1 MRGKTE
7 WLQIQASNFGM
18 PNAHTRP
25 LRVTKPGEL
34 VMLQTI
40 TSESFGERLMRVLR
54 NAVRRMVVT
63 SRYLRP
69 PVIASVPLE
78 PHILTVTADLNFY
91 SGVLSATRS
100 CGWNAEWARS
110 LKRAVEICRS
120 RLTPIVIYD
129 RNLPDV
135 DWRRALDQLS
145 GAAYEVRILVAA
157 PDVDEDLW
165 RTVLHRHGYDVLA
178 RSSSAEQLERE
189 LRFAWLSLDE
199 SRANV

>member
-1 MRGKTE
+1 
-7 WLQIQASNFGM
+7 
-18 PNAHTRP
+18 
-25 LRVTKPGEL
+25 
-34 VMLQTI
+34 MLQTI
-40 TSESFGERLMRVLR
+40 TAESFGERLAQRMR
-54 NAVRRMVVT
+54 NAVRRMAAWSHYFQT
-63 SRYLRP
+63 TAIP
-69 PVIASVPLE
+69 AGAASE
-78 PHILTVTADLNFY
+78 PHILTVTADVNFY
-91 SGVLSATRS
+91 SGVLSATQS

-145 GAAYEVRILVAA
+145 GAAYDARILLAT

-165 RTVLHRHGYDVLA
+165 RMVLHRHGYDVLA
-178 RSSSAEQLERE
+178 RSANAEQLERE

-199 SRANV
+199 SRNEVLTRG

>member
-1 MRGKTE
+1 
-7 WLQIQASNFGM
+7 
-18 PNAHTRP
+18 
-25 LRVTKPGEL
+25 
-34 VMLQTI
+34 MLQTI
-40 TSESFGERLMRVLR
+40 TAESFRERLARKIR
-54 NAVRRMVVT
+54 NVMRRMAAW
-63 SRYLRP
+63 SHYFRAP
-69 PVIASVPLE
+69 IPAGMASE
-78 PHILTVTADLNFY
+78 PHILTVTADVNFY
-91 SGVLSATRS
+91 SGVLTATQS

-145 GAAYEVRILVAA
+145 GAAYDVRILLAA

-165 RTVLHRHGYDVLA
+165 RMVLHRHGYDVLA
-178 RSSSAEQLERE
+178 RSASAEQLERE

-199 SRANV
+199 SRHAPDEPRHGLLMRG

>member
-1 MRGKTE
+1 
-7 WLQIQASNFGM
+7 
-18 PNAHTRP
+18 
-25 LRVTKPGEL
+25 
-34 VMLQTI
+34 MLQTVI
-40 TSESFGERLMRVLR
+40 AESFGERLTRRFR
-54 NAVRRMVVT
+54 NAIRRIAAI
-63 SRYLRP
+63 SHSFRP
-69 PVIASVPLE
+69 ISAGPALE
-78 PHILTVTADLNFY
+78 PYILAVTADVNFY

-110 LKRAVEICRS
+110 LKRAVEICHS

-145 GAAYEVRILVAA
+145 GTAYDVRILLAT

-165 RTVLHRHGYDVLA
+165 RMVLHRHGYDVLA
-178 RSSSAEQLERE
+178 RSASAEQLERE

-199 SRANV
+199 SRHSLLTRG

>member
-1 MRGKTE
+1 
-7 WLQIQASNFGM
+7 
-18 PNAHTRP
+18 
-25 LRVTKPGEL
+25 
-34 VMLQTI
+34 MLQTI
-40 TSESFGERLMRVLR
+40 PAESFGERLTRVLR
-54 NAVRRMVVT
+54 NAMRRMVVM
-63 SRYLRP
+63 SHYFRRP
-69 PVIASVPLE
+69 VATGAASE
-78 PHILTVTADLNFY
+78 PHIVTVTADVNFY

-145 GAAYEVRILVAA
+145 GTAYDVRILVAA

-165 RTVLHRHGYDVLA
+165 RMVLRRHGYDVLA
-178 RSSSAEQLERE
+178 RSASAEQLERE
-189 LRFAWLSLDE
+189 LRFAWLSLSEFRNDE
-199 SRANV
+199 SRNEVLTRV